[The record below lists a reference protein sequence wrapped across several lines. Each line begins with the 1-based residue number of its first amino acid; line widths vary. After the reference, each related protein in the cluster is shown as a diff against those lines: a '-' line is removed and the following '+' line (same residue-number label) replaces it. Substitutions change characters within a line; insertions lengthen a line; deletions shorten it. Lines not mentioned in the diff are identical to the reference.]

1 MSFIWPVLLWSLILI
16 PILVWMYLRLQKRR
30 SEVALRYGSLG
41 LVQQA
46 SGRGIGP
53 RRHLP
58 AILFLTGLAVLCV
71 SLARPQMVLGLPKV
85 EGIIILAFDISGSM
99 TATDFEPTRLEAAKK
114 AAREFVERQPSS
126 VQVGV
131 VAFSES
137 GFSVELPSNDQASIL
152 AAIDRLQPQRGTS
165 LASGIIVSLN
175 TIAALTGQP
184 PIQTAEPSTEES
196 STPPPA
202 VEPIAENSAMIVL
215 LTDGE
220 NNVSPDPL
228 AAAQFAAE
236 RGVKVHTVAIGSPEG
251 VTIEVNGFRVHTQV
265 DEAALQQISTISEGQ
280 YFNAGTQEELEEI
293 YQAIEPHLVVD
304 QDETEVTA
312 VFAGAS
318 ILLLLM
324 GGILSMLW
332 FSRVP

>member
-1 MSFIWPVLLWSLILI
+1 MSFTWPVLLWSLLLI
-16 PILVWMYLRLQKRR
+16 PILIWLYLRMQKRR

-46 SGRGIGP
+46 SGRSIGR

-58 AILFLTGLAVLCV
+58 SVFFLTGLAVLCV
-71 SLARPQMVLGLPKV
+71 SLARPQMVLGLPKA

-114 AAREFVERQPSS
+114 VAREFVERQPSS

-137 GFSVELPSNDQASIL
+137 GFSVELPSDNQAGIL

-175 TIAALTGQP
+175 TIASLTGQP
-184 PIQTAEPSTEES
+184 PIQAAEQSTEEQQ
-196 STPPPA
+196 PAPA
-202 VEPIAENSAMIVL
+202 VEPVTENSAMIVL

-220 NNVSPDPL
+220 NNVSPDPME
-228 AAAQFAAE
+228 AAQFAAE
-236 RGVKVHTVAIGSPEG
+236 RGVRIHTVAIGSPEG
-251 VTIEVNGFRVHTQV
+251 VTIEVNGFKVHTQV
-265 DEAALQQISTISEGQ
+265 DEAALQQISSISEGQ
-280 YFNAGTQEELEEI
+280 YFNASTQEELDAI
-293 YQAIEPHLVVD
+293 YENIEPHLVID

-312 VFAGAS
+312 LFAGLG
-318 ILLLLM
+318 IVLLLA